1 MKNII
6 ISKDGETLTVTEEN
20 IIAVAKL
27 LGITPTELRKS
38 VSQIFKSADAQK
50 PTMQDLIKA
59 KAEQIKQSKKGNY

>member
-38 VSQIFKSADAQK
+38 VSQIFKSADAETPAQAI
-50 PTMQDLIKA
+50 LNR
-59 KAEQIKQSKKGNY
+59 IKQLKKGK

>member
-27 LGITPTELRKS
+27 LGITPT
-38 VSQIFKSADAQK
+38 QH
-50 PTMQDLIKA
+50 
-59 KAEQIKQSKKGNY
+59 N